1 MESISSLLADYGAD
15 IPLAFWTNI
24 RLAFL
29 ATLGSFVLGVVL
41 ALFRISPV
49 PSLRALGTGYVNVVR
64 NTPLTIIMLLGVLAV
79 WGQLKISFS
88 SDFTLNFFIYAVIAL
103 SLYHAAFMCEAIRS
117 GVNTVPL
124 GQAEAA
130 RSIGL
135 GFLPAARHVILP
147 QALRGAITPLGNTV
161 IALTKNT
168 TVAAAASV
176 AEASGLMKRMIE
188 FSPDVMVA
196 IFLTFAIGF
205 TIAYFLAFEVR
216 SKAIQSVLFL
226 ICTIPFWTS
235 NVIRMI
241 AWVPLLG
248 RNGLVEIDTER
259 GGLGL
264 QRVEHVRQAARQRGA
279 VVDGQLASDG
289 LRRQAVAQGGQ
300 EEHRPDHQFLFIAP
314 ERRPR

>member
-1 MESISSLLADYGAD
+1 MQSISSLLADYGAD

-205 TIAYFLAFEVR
+205 C
-216 SKAIQSVLFL
+216 L
-226 ICTIPFWTS
+226 IVIP
-235 NVIRMI
+235 IG
-241 AWVPLLG
+241 LL
-248 RNGLVEIDTER
+248 TTW
-259 GGLGL
+259 
-264 QRVEHVRQAARQRGA
+264 
-279 VVDGQLASDG
+279 ASEKW
-289 LRRQAVAQGGQ
+289 AVA
-300 EEHRPDHQFLFIAP
+300 R
-314 ERRPR
+314 

>member
-29 ATLGSFVLGVVL
+29 ATLGSFALGVVL

-64 NTPLTIIMLLGVLAV
+64 NTPLTIVMLLGVLAV
-79 WGQLKISFS
+79 WGQLKITFS

-205 TIAYFLAFEVR
+205 C
-216 SKAIQSVLFL
+216 L
-226 ICTIPFWTS
+226 IVIP
-235 NVIRMI
+235 IG
-241 AWVPLLG
+241 LL
-248 RNGLVEIDTER
+248 TTW
-259 GGLGL
+259 
-264 QRVEHVRQAARQRGA
+264 
-279 VVDGQLASDG
+279 ASEKW
-289 LRRQAVAQGGQ
+289 AVA
-300 EEHRPDHQFLFIAP
+300 R
-314 ERRPR
+314 

>member
-188 FSPDVMVA
+188 FSPDLMVA

-205 TIAYFLAFEVR
+205 C
-216 SKAIQSVLFL
+216 L
-226 ICTIPFWTS
+226 IVIP
-235 NVIRMI
+235 IG
-241 AWVPLLG
+241 LLTTWAS
-248 RNGLVEIDTER
+248 EKW
-259 GGLGL
+259 
-264 QRVEHVRQAARQRGA
+264 A
-279 VVDGQLASDG
+279 VS
-289 LRRQAVAQGGQ
+289 R
-300 EEHRPDHQFLFIAP
+300 
-314 ERRPR
+314 